1 MRLVAPAAPE
11 PLPLLDEHQSEAVRA
26 SLVGRSTVV
35 LGAPG
40 SGKTTTALAALLA
53 SVGAGVP
60 ADRVVMLSPRRRSAG
75 VLRER
80 VAGLLGVV
88 TRGPL
93 VRTPAGLAFAVLRT
107 EAVRAGEPLPV
118 LISGP
123 EQDMLLRELLEGH
136 LEGEGVR
143 LDLPD
148 DVPPEVLAQRA
159 FRDELRDLIMRAAER
174 GVSAEELAG
183 LGVRHARPAWVFGA
197 RLYREYLDVVTLG
210 AATPDAGERLDPGL
224 LVERA
229 AESLAAWP
237 EDDGARPGWDLVVV
251 DDAQEA
257 TQSVAALVRV
267 LADQGARVVLLGD
280 PDVAVQTHRGAV
292 PGAFLDGFGT
302 ATAAPVVL
310 GNGWRQGAALHEVT
324 ARLGSLVR
332 GAGTYRHQDVAPR
345 GPEHARVEAAIVGS
359 QAQQTAVVARTLRE
373 AHLLDGVPWREMAV
387 VARSGAQVAALRSGL
402 ARLGVPVVVP
412 GAEVPVRSEPAVR
425 PFLLALRCVVGD
437 EERPDGTEPAVETAE
452 GAAPQ
457 GPLLDEAAAAALLAS
472 PIGGLDALGLRRLRK
487 ALRAAEI
494 DSGGYRASGAL
505 LVEAVTVPGVAAS
518 LGPRAI
524 VGARALRN
532 VVGVLEAG
540 RTAARV
546 PGATAATVLWALWS
560 ASGLEGLWRSTALAG
575 GLGGLRADGD
585 LDAMLA
591 LFKAAERYAE
601 RMPHA
606 APLGFLEHLDAQ
618 DLTEDTLAARA
629 ASTGA
634 VTLCTAAS
642 AAGAQWELVV
652 VVGVQEGAW
661 PDLRLRDSL
670 LGAQALADAVAGR
683 LAGGAPDLREARLAV
698 LDDELRALVLAA
710 SRARSRL
717 LVTAVQD
724 EDDRPSAF
732 LDLVVPPPDEPEGD
746 DGSEAPD
753 PRHVAPR
760 LPLDL
765 RGLVAQLR
773 HEVLAPEL
781 EASPPV
787 EVVERADAAAR
798 TLARLAAAGI
808 PGADPAAWAGLAPP
822 STDAALYGPE
832 QVANLSPSRVESLS
846 TCSLRWA
853 LESAGGT
860 ASGTFAAHLGTLVH
874 EIAEKFPTGTLEQM
888 MVELDLLW
896 PSLGLP
902 EGWLTDRD
910 RRRAE
915 GMVARLAAY
924 VASHE
929 DVLGT
934 EVEFDLELATD
945 AGPVRLRGRVDRVER
960 DSAGRLRIVDIKT
973 GKSAPSVEKA
983 KENPQL
989 GIYQLAVDRGA
1000 IDAGAIDELPG
1011 DVPAPLSGGAALVYV
1026 GTEAVKA
1033 AERHQPPLSES
1044 PDPGWVDELV
1054 GSARAQMAGPAVTA
1068 VVNDLCQYCPVRR
1081 SCPLQDEGVQVTA

>member
-1 MRLVAPAAPE
+1 MRLVPPAPPE
-11 PLPLLDEHQSEAVRA
+11 PLPELDEFQSAAVRA
-26 SLVGRSTVV
+26 VLAGESTVV
-35 LGAPG
+35 LGPPG
-40 SGKTTTALAALLA
+40 SGKTTTALATLVE
-53 SVGAGVP
+53 SVNAGVS

-93 VRTPAGLAFAVLRT
+93 VRTPSGLAFSVLRT
-107 EAVRAGEPLPV
+107 EAVHAGEPLPV

-136 LEGEGVR
+136 LEGEGVG
-143 LDLPD
+143 LDLPGD
-148 DVPPEVLAQRA
+148 LPAEVLAQRA

-174 GVSAEELAG
+174 GVSAEELAE

-197 RLYREYLDVVTLG
+197 RLYREYLDVVALG
-210 AATPDAGERLDPGL
+210 ASTPDAGERLDPGL

-229 AESLAAWP
+229 AEALAAWP
-237 EDDGARPGWDLVVV
+237 SDDRARPGWDVVVV
-251 DDAQEA
+251 DDAHEA
-257 TQSVAALVRV
+257 TQSVAALVRI
-267 LADQGARVVLLGD
+267 LAHQGARVVLLGD

-292 PGAFLDGFGT
+292 PGAFLDGFGIV
-302 ATAAPVVL
+302 AGEPVVL
-310 GNGWRQGAALHEVT
+310 GNGWRQGAALHGVT

-345 GPEHARVEAAIVGS
+345 GPEEASIEAAIVGS
-359 QAQQTAVVARTLRE
+359 AAQQTAVVARTLRE
-373 AHLLDGVPWREMAV
+373 AHLLDGLPWQEMAV
-387 VARSGAQVAALRSGL
+387 VARSGAQVSALRSGL

-425 PFLLALRCVVGD
+425 PFLLALRCVV
-437 EERPDGTEPAVETAE
+437 EMEQPDGGEADDSV
-452 GAAPQ
+452 
-457 GPLLDEAAAAALLAS
+457 LDEAVAASLLTS
-472 PIGGLDALGLRRLRK
+472 SIGGLDALGLRRLRK
-487 ALRAAEI
+487 ALRDAEI
-494 DSGGYRASGAL
+494 ESGGYRASGTL
-505 LVEAVTVPGVAAS
+505 LVEAVTLPGISAS
-518 LGPRAI
+518 LGPRAAA
-524 VGARALRN
+524 GARALRS
-532 VVGVLEAG
+532 VASVLEAG
-540 RTAARV
+540 RAAARV

-560 ASGLEGLWRSTALAG
+560 ASNLEGPWRAAALAG
-575 GLGGLRADGD
+575 GVLGLRADAD

-591 LFKAAERYAE
+591 LFKAAERHAE
-601 RMPHA
+601 RMPHTS
-606 APLGFLEHLDAQ
+606 PLGFLEHLDAQ

-629 ASTGA
+629 AGTGA

-642 AAGAQWELVV
+642 AAGGQWELVA

-670 LGAQALADAVAGR
+670 LGAQALVDAVAGR

-732 LDLVVPPPDEPEGD
+732 LDLVVPPPDELED
-746 DGSEAPD
+746 EDGTEVVD
-753 PRHVAPR
+753 PRRAAPR

-781 EASPPV
+781 EPAPSAV
-787 EVVERADAAAR
+787 TLARSEAAAR
-798 TLARLAAAGI
+798 TLARLAAEGVAGAN
-808 PGADPAAWAGLAPP
+808 PDSWAGLAEL
-822 STDAALYGPE
+822 STHAPLYGPE
-832 QVANLSPSRVESLS
+832 QTAHLSPSRVESLS

-860 ASGTFAAHLGTLVH
+860 SSGTFAAHLGSLVH
-874 EIAEKFPTGTLEQM
+874 EIAETLPTGTLEEM
-888 MVELDLLW
+888 TAELDRLW
-896 PSLGLP
+896 PRLGLP

-915 GMVARLAAY
+915 EILTRLAAY
-924 VASHE
+924 VAAHP
-929 DVLGT
+929 DVVGT
-934 EVEFDLELATD
+934 EVDFDLELETA

-960 DSAGRLRIVDIKT
+960 DSAGRLRIVDVKT
-973 GKSAPSVEKA
+973 GKSAPSIEKA

-989 GIYQLAVDRGA
+989 GIYQLAVERGA
-1000 IDAGAIDELPG
+1000 LDVASG
-1011 DVPAPLSGGAALVYV
+1011 DGPTRPSGGAALLYV
-1026 GTEAVKA
+1026 GKDGAKA
-1033 AERHQPPLSES
+1033 AERHQPPLSEVA
-1044 PDPGWVDELV
+1044 DPGWVEEVV
-1054 GSARAQMAGPAVTA
+1054 GSARAQMAGPAVSA
-1068 VVNDLCQYCPVRR
+1068 VVNELCEYCPVRR
-1081 SCPLQDEGVQVTA
+1081 SCPLQDEGRQVTA